1 MNTKTVKGNSIE
13 EQPTNYPISIWICLA
28 NIGSFYA
35 MCESPTLHDY
45 WKEFFVKDYSS
56 SFEFYFNLASSI
68 SMISLIFFSFFIGLL
83 CDLYSNSIVL
93 IGQTIFVVLG
103 QFLMY
108 ASFYWNFF
116 WFFFVGRILIYLAV
130 QTISTSTKTYLNQHV
145 AEKEKAFMFGI
156 NSSSILISKC
166 VVLIAQP
173 AIVQKY
179 GLESA
184 LLLTFGLACTSLV
197 ISFILYFLEEKMNNQ
212 SLEQIPL
219 EKFSTQE
226 YYSKSLQVQSQE
238 SQQSQWDQVKSFS
251 INYWLFGFII
261 ASSLLVT
268 NVIDNLLPAY
278 ISSYWK
284 IDTIDATRIAS
295 LCTFYGFFNWLM
307 GMGYDWLQKGH
318 EWLLF
323 SSFASLIGQL
333 ILTQYDPVI
342 GTAIV
347 GLGYNMRVVA
357 MLPLLGK
364 FVKKESTGKAFGL
377 IRSFKDLQSTITFLI
392 IGIVVNET
400 HTYQTS
406 FQGVFIF
413 ITVYTIINL
422 ILYSNIKF
430 QNK

>member
-1 MNTKTVKGNSIE
+1 
-13 EQPTNYPISIWICLA
+13 
-28 NIGSFYA
+28 

-45 WKEFFVKDYSS
+45 WKEFFEKDYGS
-56 SFEFYFNLASSI
+56 SFEFYFNLASSV
-68 SMISLIFFSFFIGLL
+68 SMVALIFLSFFVGLL
-83 CDLYSNSIVL
+83 CDLYSNSLVL

-108 ASFYWNFF
+108 ASFYWNCF

-130 QTISTSTKTYLNQHV
+130 QTISTSSKAYLNQYV
-145 AEKEKAFMFGI
+145 SEKEKAFLFGI
-156 NSSSILISKC
+156 NSSCILISKC

-184 LLLTFGLACTSLV
+184 LLLTFGLTCISLV
-197 ISFILYFLEEKMNNQ
+197 ISFILFFLEEKINKQ
-212 SLEQIPL
+212 SIEQIPV
-219 EKFSTQE
+219 EKISIQE
-226 YYSKSLQVQSQE
+226 NDQKSIQVQSQE
-238 SQQSQWDQVKSFS
+238 SQLSQWDQVKSFS
-251 INYWLFGFII
+251 TNYWLFGFII

-268 NVIDNLLPAY
+268 NVLDTLLPAY

-284 IDTIDATRIAS
+284 IDTINATRISS
-295 LCTFYGFFNWLM
+295 LCTLYGFFNWLM

-323 SSFASLIGQL
+323 SSFASLIGQF
-333 ILTQYDPVI
+333 ILTQYDPLI
-342 GTAIV
+342 GTVIV

-377 IRSFKDLQSTITFLI
+377 IRSFKDLQSMITFLI

-406 FQGVFIF
+406 FQGVVVFIAF
-413 ITVYTIINL
+413 YTIVNL
-422 ILYSNIKF
+422 ILYSKVQF